1 MPGVKGQSGRR
12 KTPTEILRLRGSFKK
27 DPQRLR
33 ERANEPPAVEGKPEP
48 PAHLDR
54 IGKAA
59 FRSVVKNLQEL
70 NCLSK
75 TDKHAIELYAIAYS
89 TLRKCAGPKDI
100 VSLTN
105 ACSRLLTQMGLNPSA
120 RANLEMNP
128 PKERIGVDSK
138 SFLTS

>member
-1 MPGVKGQSGRR
+1 MAGVKGQSGRR

-33 ERANEPPAVEGKPEP
+33 ANEPPAVEGKPEP

-59 FRSVVKNLQEL
+59 FRSFVKNLQEL

-120 RANLEMNP
+120 RANLGMNRS
-128 PKERIGVDSK
+128 KEQIGVESK